1 MTTANAEATT
11 GGVPPGWETRIYPGV
26 QVAETSLAARSALA
40 SALGEAGV
48 EAEYFVLL
56 LVSFP
61 GRDLPAPEAAERL
74 YNALEAWAARMVTV
88 AASLEVAT
96 QGYLGELEALHPELQ
111 EGRSAGALEV
121 WWATQAGDAP
131 ASESLALRLRR
142 CGQSYRQVAES
153 RLPDLIKGISEQM
166 ALLLR
171 ALGALPP
178 AGVAPLRALYHGL
191 NEMTLTLQGDLI
203 PRRIRD
209 MSHDSPGL
217 VTTVS
222 RLRAQLLTPAPIEAD
237 IAWARER
244 LAEIRGDQQG
254 RPRGLGARLFGVF
267 GRKGGAS
274 QSRGKAVREWEGVL
288 AALVSLQRA
297 RARP

>member
-1 MTTANAEATT
+1 MTTANAEAAT

-26 QVAETSLAARSALA
+26 QVAGTSLAARSALA

-48 EAEYFVLL
+48 EAEYFLL
-56 LVSFP
+56 LLASFP
-61 GRDLPAPEAAERL
+61 GRDLPAPAAAERL
-74 YNALEAWAARMVTV
+74 YTALEAWAARMVTV

-96 QGYLGELEALHPELQ
+96 QGYLGELEALHPELH
-111 EGRSAGALEV
+111 EGRGAGVLDA
-121 WWATQAGDAP
+121 WWSPQAGDAP
-131 ASESLALRLRR
+131 AGEPLALRLRR

-153 RLPDLIKGISEQM
+153 RLPDLLKGISEQM

-178 AGVAPLRALYHGL
+178 AGVAPLRALYQGL
-191 NEMTLTLQGDLI
+191 NEMTLALQGDLI

-209 MSHDSPGL
+209 VGLDHPGL

-244 LAEIRGDQQG
+244 LAEARAGQQS
-254 RPRGLGARLFGVF
+254 RSRGLGARLFGVF
-267 GRKGGAS
+267 GRKDSAA
-274 QSRGKAVREWEGVL
+274 QSRDGAVREWEGVV
-288 AALVSLQRA
+288 AALVSMRRSPA
-297 RARP
+297 R